1 MIEQQ
6 MIKFSDLTLA
16 QAENL
21 NNWIVDGDLRIVCTE
36 NEKNGLYWER
46 KKRIEILK
54 SLYVQCLNYFEPRTN
69 DELYELD
76 LIFICAARIRKY
88 QFYEI
93 AVALRQQSYWGLN
106 GDIESLAVEIT
117 PEIYFKAISF
127 LNKNA

>member
-21 NNWIVDGDLRIVCTE
+21 NNWIVDGDLQIVCTK
-36 NEKNGLYWER
+36 NKKNGLYYER

-54 SLYVQCLNYFEPRTN
+54 SLYNRCLHCFKPNTN
-69 DELYELD
+69 DKIYEID

-93 AVALRQQSYWGLN
+93 AVVLKHRLN
-106 GDIESLAVEIT
+106 EDIESLAVEIT
-117 PEIYFKAISF
+117 PEIYIKALLF

>member
-36 NEKNGLYWER
+36 NEKNGLYYER

-54 SLYVQCLNYFEPRTN
+54 SLYDRCLHCFEPNTN
-69 DELYELD
+69 DKIYEID

-93 AVALRQQSYWGLN
+93 AVVLKHRLN
-106 GDIESLAVEIT
+106 EDIESLAVEIT
-117 PEIYFKAISF
+117 PEIYAKAISF

>member
-36 NEKNGLYWER
+36 NEKNGLYWQR
-46 KKRIEILK
+46 RKRIEILK
-54 SLYVQCLNYFEPRTN
+54 SLYDRCLDCFEPNSN
-69 DELYELD
+69 DKIYETD

-93 AVALRQQSYWGLN
+93 AVVLKDRLN
-106 GDIESLAVEIT
+106 EDIESLAVEIT

>member
-21 NNWIVDGDLRIVCTE
+21 NNWIVDGDLRIVCAE
-36 NEKNGLYWER
+36 NEKNGLYWQR
-46 KKRIEILK
+46 RKRIELLNIL
-54 SLYVQCLNYFEPRTN
+54 YDRCLNCFEPNTSAKIM
-69 DELYELD
+69 D

-93 AVALRQQSYWGLN
+93 AVVLKHRLN
-106 GDIESLAVEIT
+106 EDIESLAVEIT

>member
-36 NEKNGLYWER
+36 NEKNGLYWQR
-46 KKRIEILK
+46 RKRIELLNILYDRC
-54 SLYVQCLNYFEPRTN
+54 LYCFKPNTN
-69 DELYELD
+69 DENDEID

-93 AVALRQQSYWGLN
+93 AVVLKHRLDE
-106 GDIESLAVEIT
+106 DIESLAVEIT

>member
-36 NEKNGLYWER
+36 NEKNGLYYER

-54 SLYVQCLNYFEPRTN
+54 SLYDRCLYCFKPNTN
-69 DELYELD
+69 DENDEMD

-93 AVALRQQSYWGLN
+93 AVVLKHRLN
-106 GDIESLAVEIT
+106 EDIESLAVEIT
-117 PEIYFKAISF
+117 PEIYFKALSF

>member
-6 MIKFSDLTLA
+6 MIKFGDLTLA
-16 QAENL
+16 QAGNL
-21 NNWIVDGDLRIVCTE
+21 DNWIVDGDLRLVCTE

-54 SLYVQCLNYFEPRTN
+54 SLYARCLYCFEPNTY
-69 DELYELD
+69 DKIYEID

-93 AVALRQQSYWGLN
+93 AMVLKHRLN
-106 GDIESLAVEIT
+106 EDIESLAVEIT

-127 LNKNA
+127 LNKYA

>member
-36 NEKNGLYWER
+36 NEKNGLYWQR
-46 KKRIEILK
+46 RKRIELLNILYDRC
-54 SLYVQCLNYFEPRTN
+54 LYCFEPNTN
-69 DELYELD
+69 DKIYEID
-76 LIFICAARIRKY
+76 LIFICAARIIKY

-93 AVALRQQSYWGLN
+93 AVVLKHRLN
-106 GDIESLAVEIT
+106 EDIESLAVEIT
-117 PEIYFKAISF
+117 PEIYYKAISF

>member
-1 MIEQQ
+1 MIEQP

-36 NEKNGLYWER
+36 NEKNGLYWQR
-46 KKRIEILK
+46 RKRIELLNILYDRC
-54 SLYVQCLNYFEPRTN
+54 LYCFKPNTN
-69 DELYELD
+69 DEIYEME

-93 AVALRQQSYWGLN
+93 TMVLKHRLN
-106 GDIESLAVEIT
+106 EDVKSLALVLT

>member
-36 NEKNGLYWER
+36 NEKNGLYWQR
-46 KKRIEILK
+46 RKRIKILNI
-54 SLYVQCLNYFEPRTN
+54 LYDRCLNCFEPNTS
-69 DELYELD
+69 DKIMD

-93 AVALRQQSYWGLN
+93 AVALKHRLN
-106 GDIESLAVEIT
+106 EDIESLAVEIT
-117 PEIYFKAISF
+117 PDIYFKAISF

>member
-21 NNWIVDGDLRIVCTE
+21 NNWIVDGDLGVVCAK
-36 NEKNGLYWER
+36 NEKKRLYWQR
-46 KKRIEILK
+46 RKRIELLNILYDRC
-54 SLYVQCLNYFEPRTN
+54 SYCFESNTN
-69 DELYELD
+69 DKIYETD

-93 AVALRQQSYWGLN
+93 AVALKYQLE
-106 GDIESLAVEIT
+106 DIKSLAMEIT

>member
-1 MIEQQ
+1 MIKQQ
-6 MIKFSDLTLA
+6 MIKFSDLTLE

-36 NEKNGLYWER
+36 NEKNGLYWQR
-46 KKRIEILK
+46 RKRIELLNILFDR
-54 SLYVQCLNYFEPRTN
+54 CLDCFKPNTN
-69 DELYELD
+69 DEIYEME

-93 AVALRQQSYWGLN
+93 AVVLKHRLN
-106 GDIESLAVEIT
+106 EDVESLAVEIT